1 MSTSKTVNMKSAMQP
16 ILCDWFKRYRARRK
30 ISQEQMAMKFMMSV
44 RSYSDLEHG
53 ISFPSGVT
61 FARFLL
67 MLTKEEQKE
76 MLEDIRIEIEKV
88 R

>member
-1 MSTSKTVNMKSAMQP
+1 MSTSKTTIMKLAMQP
-16 ILCDWFKRYRARRK
+16 VMCDWFKRYREKRK
-30 ISQEQMAMKFMMSV
+30 ISQEQMAMKFIMSV

-76 MLEDIRIEIEKV
+76 ILEDIRIEIEKV

>member
-16 ILCDWFKRYRARRK
+16 ILCDWFKRYRAKRK
-30 ISQEQMAMKFMMSV
+30 ISQEQMAMKFLMSV

-76 MLEDIRIEIEKV
+76 ILEDIRIEIEKV